1 MAGEN
6 SKALDILRGMSAADG
21 RCRISYCLQG
31 RFVENARLELATGIP
46 RIAVHGVP
54 RRKPAERFRRGEDEQ
69 RNEQG
74 TAFQAVPRDMELV
87 RTTQEPYWTSLI

>member
-1 MAGEN
+1 M
-6 SKALDILRGMSAADG
+6 
-21 RCRISYCLQG
+21 
-31 RFVENARLELATGIP
+31 ENARLELATGIP